1 MILKYLLEKEF
12 KQFFRN
18 TFLPRV
24 VVMFPVMVMLVVP
37 WITTMDI
44 KDIRV
49 AIVDSD
55 RSACSERL
63 VRDIDASS
71 YFILEDVSLS
81 YAAALKKMEYG
92 LADAIVE
99 IPAGFEKNL
108 VTKGTAPV
116 QLSINTVNGTRGIL
130 GSSYLGAV
138 MADFSRNEAPRL
150 PVGNFETGVDMTNF
164 SRNEASRL
172 HTSPDAALQT
182 APAAVPVRTVGR
194 EPADAASPADASPA
208 AASLQTASTPRVDLP
223 VMNRYNPLLDYKLF
237 MIPALMI
244 ILLIVMCGFLP
255 TLNIV
260 SEKERGT
267 IEQMN
272 VTPVSK
278 FTFIFAKL
286 IPYWLMGMLILTV
299 CMALAGLVYGL
310 YPKGNVLII
319 YLFSFLFVLSMS
331 GLGLVVSNYSNTM
344 QQAMFV
350 MFFFVM
356 IFQLMSGLLT
366 PIRSMPEW
374 AQWITV
380 FNPPRYF
387 IRMMRLMYLKGGS
400 LTDLT
405 TEFFALLGFVLFF
418 GLWAVMSYRKRE

>member
-1 MILKYLLEKEF
+1 MLKYLLEKEF

-18 TFLPRV
+18 PFLPRL
-24 VVMFPVMVMLVVP
+24 VVMFPVIVMLVIP

-49 AIVDSD
+49 VVADAD
-55 RSACSERL
+55 RSAFSEQL
-63 VRDIDASS
+63 VRDIDASP
-71 YFILEDVSLS
+71 YFILEDVTGS
-81 YAAALKKMEYG
+81 YDAALTKIEYG

-99 IPAGFEKNL
+99 IPSGFEKNL
-108 VTKGTAPV
+108 MTKGTTPV
-116 QLSINTVNGTRGIL
+116 QLSINTVNGTRGVL

-138 MADFSRNEAPRL
+138 MTAFSQKVL
-150 PVGNFETGVDMTNF
+150 
-164 SRNEASRL
+164 
-172 HTSPDAALQT
+172 
-182 APAAVPVRTVGR
+182 
-194 EPADAASPADASPA
+194 ASPAFSPA
-208 AASLQTASTPRVDLP
+208 LPAPHVDLIIQ
-223 VMNRYNPLLDYKLF
+223 NRYNPLLDYKLF

-278 FTFIFAKL
+278 FMFILAKL
-286 IPYWLMGMLILTV
+286 IPYWLMGMVILTI
-299 CMALAGLVYGL
+299 CMALAYFIYGL
-310 YPKGNVLII
+310 YPKGNILII
-319 YLFSFLFVLSMS
+319 YLFSFLFVLSIS
-331 GLGLVVSNYSNTM
+331 GFGLVVSNYSNTM

-350 MFFFVM
+350 MFFFIM

-366 PIRSMPEW
+366 PIRSMPGW
-374 AQWITV
+374 AQWITL

-387 IRMMRLMYLKGGS
+387 IRMMRLIYLKGGS
-400 LTDLT
+400 MTDLT
-405 TEFFALLGFVLFF
+405 TEFFALLAFVIFF
-418 GLWAVMSYRKRE
+418 GLWAVISYRKRE

>member
-1 MILKYLLEKEF
+1 MLKYLLEKEF

-18 TFLPRV
+18 RFLPRLTV
-24 VVMFPVMVMLVVP
+24 LFPVMVMLVIP

-44 KDIRV
+44 KNIRV
-49 AIVDSD
+49 VVADSD
-55 RSACSERL
+55 RSAYSEQL

-71 YFILEDVSLS
+71 YFILEGVFDS
-81 YAAALKKMEYG
+81 YDAALMKIEYG

-99 IPAGFEKNL
+99 IPYGFEKDL
-108 VTKGTAPV
+108 VISGTTPV
-116 QLSINTVNGTRGIL
+116 QLSINTVNGTKGVL
-130 GSSYLGAV
+130 GSGYLRSV
-138 MADFSRNEAPRL
+138 MTAFSQK
-150 PVGNFETGVDMTNF
+150 M
-164 SRNEASRL
+164 ASKI
-172 HTSPDAALQT
+172 S
-182 APAAVPVRTVGR
+182 VPHI
-194 EPADAASPADASPA
+194 
-208 AASLQTASTPRVDLP
+208 DLIIL
-223 VMNRYNPLLDYKLF
+223 NRYNPLLDYKMF

-278 FTFIFAKL
+278 FMFIFAKL
-286 IPYWLMGMLILTV
+286 IPYWLIGMAILTV
-299 CMALAGLVYGL
+299 CMALAYFIYGL

-374 AQWITV
+374 AQWITL

-387 IRMMRLMYLKGGS
+387 VRMMRLIYLKGGGMA
-400 LTDLT
+400 DLT
-405 TEFFALLGFVLFF
+405 TEFFALLGFVIFF

>member
-18 TFLPRV
+18 RFLSRLIV
-24 VVMFPVMVMLVVP
+24 LFPVMVMLAIP

-44 KDIRV
+44 KNIRV
-49 AIVDSD
+49 VVVDLD
-55 RSACSERL
+55 RSAYSERF

-71 YFILEDVSLS
+71 CFILEDVSDS
-81 YAAALKKMEYG
+81 FDAALMKIEYG

-99 IPAGFEKNL
+99 IPSGFEKDL
-108 VTKGTAPV
+108 TIKGSTPV
-116 QLSINTVNGTRGIL
+116 QLSINTVNGTKGVL
-130 GSSYLGAV
+130 GSGYLENV
-138 MADFSRNEAPRL
+138 MTAFSQKISSEVSILAPH
-150 PVGNFETGVDMTNF
+150 VEIVIW
-164 SRNEASRL
+164 
-172 HTSPDAALQT
+172 
-182 APAAVPVRTVGR
+182 
-194 EPADAASPADASPA
+194 
-208 AASLQTASTPRVDLP
+208 
-223 VMNRYNPLLDYKLF
+223 NRYNPSLDYKMF

-278 FTFIFAKL
+278 FMFILAKL
-286 IPYWLMGMLILTV
+286 IPYWLMGMVILTI
-299 CMALAGLVYGL
+299 CMALAYFVYGL

-319 YLFSFLFVLSMS
+319 YLFSFLFVLSIS

-356 IFQLMSGLLT
+356 MFQLMSGLLT

-380 FNPPRYF
+380 FNPSRYF

-400 LTDLT
+400 IVDLA
-405 TEFFALLGFVLFF
+405 TEFFVLLGFVIFF
-418 GLWAVMSYRKRE
+418 GLWAVVSYRKRE

>member
-1 MILKYLLEKEF
+1 V
-12 KQFFRN
+12 RN
-18 TFLPRV
+18 
-24 VVMFPVMVMLVVP
+24 
-37 WITTMDI
+37 
-44 KDIRV
+44 
-49 AIVDSD
+49 
-55 RSACSERL
+55 
-63 VRDIDASS
+63 IDASP
-71 YFILEDVSLS
+71 YFILEDVSRS
-81 YAAALKKMEYG
+81 YAAALKKIEYG

-99 IPAGFEKNL
+99 IPSGFEKNL
-108 VTKGTAPV
+108 TTKGTAPV
-116 QLSINTVNGTRGIL
+116 QLSINTVNGTRGVL
-130 GSSYLGAV
+130 GSSYLGSV
-138 MADFSRNEAPRL
+138 MADFSRNAAPY
-150 PVGNFETGVDMTNF
+150 
-164 SRNEASRL
+164 
-172 HTSPDAALQT
+172 ALQPVEPHQYT
-182 APAAVPVRTVGR
+182 APA
-194 EPADAASPADASPA
+194 
-208 AASLQTASTPRVDLP
+208 PRVDL
-223 VMNRYNPLLDYKLF
+223 VIQNRYNPLLDYKLF

-278 FTFIFAKL
+278 FMFILAKL

-299 CMALAGLVYGL
+299 CILLAGLVYGL

-331 GLGLVVSNYSNTM
+331 GLGLVVSNYSSTM

-366 PIRSMPEW
+366 PIRSMPGW

-400 LTDLT
+400 LSDLT
-405 TEFFALLGFVLFF
+405 VEFFALLGFVIFF
-418 GLWAVMSYRKRE
+418 GLWAVMSYRKRR